1 MSPPIVD
8 FPVSGKARRPVSA
21 KGHVLVTGGAGFI
34 GSHLVDMLLDRGFDV
49 TVLDCLLPQIHAD
62 AELDAD
68 GWPVYLNP
76 RARRIKGNI
85 LDEGVF
91 EKALDGIT
99 HLAHLAASVGV
110 GQSMTN
116 IVDYTRNN
124 TMAAAVMLETLSRAR
139 HTVRRIAVAS
149 SMSIYGEG
157 EYRVKSS
164 GRRVAPQLRSHEQ
177 LNRHDWEMQLD
188 GEILEPV
195 ATSEE
200 KLLQPASIYAVNKR
214 DHEEMFIAVGRALNI
229 PTVAL
234 RLFNAYG
241 SRQALSNPY
250 TGVAAIFISRLLNDQ
265 KPLVFED
272 GEQKRDFVHVMDVAN
287 AFATVLESDRKVW
300 EIFNFGSGRSI
311 SIKEMARTLARLL
324 GKDIE
329 PEILNKHRVGDIRH
343 CFADISRIDREFG
356 VRPQR
361 GFEEGMAELITW
373 VSTARKPV
381 DRSESSLAELAGR
394 RMVV

>member
-1 MSPPIVD
+1 ME
-8 FPVSGKARRPVSA
+8 

-34 GSHLVDMLLDRGFDV
+34 GSHLTDLLLERGFEV
-49 TVLDCLLPQIHAD
+49 TVLDCLAEQVHAD
-62 AELDAD
+62 AEKDAD

-85 LDEGVF
+85 LDGEVF
-91 EKALDGIT
+91 EAALGGVT

-124 TMAAAVMLETLSRAR
+124 VMGAAVILETLSRMKPGPDGR
-139 HTVRRIAVAS
+139 HPIRRMAVAS

-157 EYRVKSS
+157 EYRRADGS
-164 GRRVAPQLRSHEQ
+164 GEVAPGLRPAEN
-177 LNRHDWEMQLD
+177 LKARDWNLSDGGIRLD
-188 GEILEPV
+188 PIPTTEAKP
-195 ATSEE
+195 
-200 KLLQPASIYAVNKR
+200 LQPASIYAVNKR
-214 DHEEMFIAVGRALNI
+214 DHEEMFLSVGRALGV

-265 KPLVFED
+265 PPLVFED
-272 GEQKRDFVHVMDVAN
+272 GEQRRDFVHVMDVAN
-287 AFATVLESDRKVW
+287 AFATALESDKEVW
-300 EIFNFGSGRSI
+300 DVYNVGSGRSVTVNEI
-311 SIKEMARTLARLL
+311 ARTLARLL
-324 GKDIE
+324 RKNIA
-329 PEILNKHRVGDIRH
+329 PEILNKYRVGDIRH
-343 CFADISRIDREFG
+343 CFADISKIEREFG

-361 GFEEGMAELITW
+361 DFEEGMEELIRW
-373 VSTARKPV
+373 VSTAKKPV
-381 DRSESSLAELAGR
+381 DRSERSMAELAAGN
-394 RMVV
+394 MVV